1 MRIPPFERYEK
12 TFVGLGIFIVGM
24 IVGSAIFMA
33 IYQNNF
39 SLLSIQNQHMR
50 TEIESLKTT
59 NKNLSLKQNRVAPSA
74 IRSIAV
80 IFEAKNDAAKLD
92 EISENELR
100 KKIVQDLQF
109 LNGKAIAK
117 LKEDPLL
124 YRNLIDGKTYHAIG
138 ERDYVVYVRTF
149 MVIES
154 NLILTVNPTLLRR

>member
-12 TFVGLGIFIVGM
+12 TFVGLSIFIVGM

-33 IYQNNF
+33 VYQNNF
-39 SLLSIQNQHMR
+39 SLLWIQNQHMR

-59 NKNLSLKQNRVAPSA
+59 NKNLNLKQNRIAPSA
-74 IRSIAV
+74 IHSITV

-100 KKIVQDLQF
+100 KKIIQDLQF

-154 NLILTVNPTLLRR
+154 NMILTVNPTLLRR